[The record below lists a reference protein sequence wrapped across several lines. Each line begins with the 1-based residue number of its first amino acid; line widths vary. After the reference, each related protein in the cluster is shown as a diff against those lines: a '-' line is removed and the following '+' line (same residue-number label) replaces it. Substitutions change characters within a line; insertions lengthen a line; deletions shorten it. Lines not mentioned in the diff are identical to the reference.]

1 MNDCH
6 LFRDLIDEYLDG
18 TLGDA
23 RRQEL
28 EAHARTCRA
37 CAGQLR
43 GSRLMQ
49 EVIADAFVPGTGA
62 EEAREGLL
70 AQLADRRLRADAR
83 PGRLLVGARLAVA
96 ASIMLAVGLS
106 LGFALGRSGSAR
118 PAPAQ
123 LPPPVRM
130 QVADLAGTVLVRH
143 DGAEVWHTLTSETA
157 IYVGDTF
164 HAAAGASLTLQA
176 ADMSTV
182 RIEQNSMLLL
192 KSYHDETQPGE
203 TQFYLEH
210 GQCKADLKSPHG
222 PFFISTPHGRVEAL
236 GTAFTVKVE

>member
-6 LFRDLIDEYLDG
+6 LFQDLIDEYLDG
-18 TLGDA
+18 TLSGA

-62 EEAREGLL
+62 EEAREGFL
-70 AQLADRRLRADAR
+70 AQLADRHLRPVAR
-83 PGRLLVGARLAVA
+83 PGKLLVGARLAVA
-96 ASIMLAVGLS
+96 AGIVLAVGLS
-106 LGFALGRSGSAR
+106 LGFALGRRGSAGA
-118 PAPAQ
+118 APAQ
-123 LPPPVRM
+123 LPPPVLM

-143 DGAEVWHTLTSETA
+143 DGAEVWHTITPKVA

-164 HAAAGASLTLQA
+164 HAAAGASLTLQV
-176 ADMSTV
+176 ADQSTI
-182 RIEQNSMLLL
+182 RIDQNSMLIL
-192 KSYHDETQPGE
+192 KSYDGETQSGE

-236 GTAFTVKVE
+236 GTTFTVKVE

>member
-18 TLGDA
+18 TLSDA

-28 EAHARTCRA
+28 EAHARTCRD

-43 GSRLMQ
+43 SSRLMQ
-49 EVIADAFVPGTGA
+49 EVIADAFVAGAGA
-62 EEAREGLL
+62 EEAREGFL
-70 AQLADRRLRADAR
+70 AQLADRPLRAVAR
-83 PGRLLVGARLAVA
+83 PGKLLVGARLAVA
-96 ASIMLAVGLS
+96 AGIVLAVGLL
-106 LGFALGRSGSAR
+106 LGFALGRQGPAGPG
-118 PAPAQ
+118 PAP
-123 LPPPVRM
+123 LPPPVSMR
-130 QVADLAGTVLVRH
+130 VAGLMGTVLVRH
-143 DGAEVWHTLTSETA
+143 DGAEVWHTLTPETA

-164 HAAAGASLTLQA
+164 HAAAGASLTLA
-176 ADMSTV
+176 VADKSTI
-182 RIEQNSMLLL
+182 RIDQNSMLIL
-192 KSYHDETQPGE
+192 KSYHEETQLGE

-236 GTAFTVKVE
+236 GTTFTVKVE

>member
-28 EAHARTCRA
+28 EAHARTCPA

-43 GSRLMQ
+43 SSRLMQ
-49 EVIADAFVPGTGA
+49 DVIADAFGPGTGA
-62 EEAREGLL
+62 REAREELL
-70 AQLADRRLRADAR
+70 AQLADRRLR
-83 PGRLLVGARLAVA
+83 PARLPGNPLVA
-96 ASIMLAVGLS
+96 PRLAAAAGIVLLAGLS
-106 LGFALGRSGSAR
+106 LGFVLGRRGSAG
-118 PAPAQ
+118 PAQ
-123 LPPPVRM
+123 APLPARVPTM
-130 QVADLAGTVLVRH
+130 QVAGLAGTVLVRH
-143 DGAEVWHTLTSETA
+143 SGAEVWHTLTPKAA

-164 HAAAGASLTLQA
+164 HAAAGANLTLVVAGQ
-176 ADMSTV
+176 STV
-182 RIEQNSMLLL
+182 RIDQNSMLVL
-192 KSYHDETQPGE
+192 KSYRNEE

-210 GQCKADLKSPHG
+210 GQCQADLKSPHG

>member
-6 LFRDLIDEYLDG
+6 LFKDLMDEYLDG
-18 TLGDA
+18 TISDSC
-23 RRQEL
+23 RREL
-28 EAHARTCRA
+28 EAHTRTCRY

-49 EVIADAFVPGTGA
+49 EVIADAFVPETGA
-62 EEAREGLL
+62 QEAREELL
-70 AQLADRRLRADAR
+70 ARLADPRSRPVAR
-83 PGRLLVGARLAVA
+83 PGKLFVGARLAVA
-96 ASIMLAVGLS
+96 AGIVLLTGLS
-106 LGFALGRSGSAR
+106 VGFVLGRKGSAG

-123 LPPPVRM
+123 LPP
-130 QVADLAGTVLVRH
+130 QVPMHVVGLAGTVLVRH
-143 DGAEVWHTLTSETA
+143 EGNEVWHTLRPEAA
-157 IYVGDTF
+157 ICVGDTF
-164 HAAAGASLTLQA
+164 HAAAGADLTLEVA
-176 ADMSTV
+176 ERSTI
-182 RIEQNSMLLL
+182 RIAQNSMLIL
-192 KSYHDETQPGE
+192 KSYNGE